1 MMNEFNPDG
10 KDIRFI
16 DSHYRDLF
24 RIPDGGTIQVHYSD
38 DSVVIKPCK
47 FTKNAIINL
56 PQRSSPRGK
65 FFYYKNPNGG
75 AKMSEVKRA
84 ITDAMRQRIYEM
96 WIAGYKVANIA
107 ADLGVNA
114 HTVKS
119 ELERGYTG
127 DIYIGGRKVYDP
139 DRASAIA
146 KMVKAGRPPVRI
158 VPPVVL
164 GKEPHHD

>member
-1 MMNEFNPDG
+1 
-10 KDIRFI
+10 
-16 DSHYRDLF
+16 
-24 RIPDGGTIQVHYSD
+24 
-38 DSVVIKPCK
+38 
-47 FTKNAIINL
+47 
-56 PQRSSPRGK
+56 
-65 FFYYKNPNGG
+65 
-75 AKMSEVKRA
+75 MSEVKRA
-84 ITDAMRQRIYEM
+84 ITYAMRQRIYEM

>member
-1 MMNEFNPDG
+1 
-10 KDIRFI
+10 
-16 DSHYRDLF
+16 
-24 RIPDGGTIQVHYSD
+24 
-38 DSVVIKPCK
+38 
-47 FTKNAIINL
+47 
-56 PQRSSPRGK
+56 
-65 FFYYKNPNGG
+65 
-75 AKMSEVKRA
+75 MSEVKRA

-96 WIAGYKVANIA
+96 WIAGY
-107 ADLGVNA
+107 A

>member
-1 MMNEFNPDG
+1 MFFD
-10 KDIRFI
+10 RFCI
-16 DSHYRDLF
+16 FATSLC
-24 RIPDGGTIQVHYSD
+24 ILPACAGV
-38 DSVVIKPCK
+38 
-47 FTKNAIINL
+47 NL
-56 PQRSSPRGK
+56 
-65 FFYYKNPNGG
+65 
-75 AKMSEVKRA
+75 
-84 ITDAMRQRIYEM
+84 TDAMRQRIYEM
-96 WIAGYKVANIA
+96 WISGYKVANIA
-107 ADLGVNA
+107 ADIGVNA

-164 GKEPHHD
+164 GKEPRHD

>member
-1 MMNEFNPDG
+1 MPG
-10 KDIRFI
+10 
-16 DSHYRDLF
+16 
-24 RIPDGGTIQVHYSD
+24 
-38 DSVVIKPCK
+38 
-47 FTKNAIINL
+47 
-56 PQRSSPRGK
+56 
-65 FFYYKNPNGG
+65 
-75 AKMSEVKRA
+75 VKSI

-107 ADLGVNA
+107 ADLGVND

-139 DRASAIA
+139 ERASIVA
-146 KMVKAGRPPVRI
+146 KMVQAGLPAARF

-164 GKEPHHD
+164 GKEPCYD

>member
-1 MMNEFNPDG
+1 
-10 KDIRFI
+10 
-16 DSHYRDLF
+16 
-24 RIPDGGTIQVHYSD
+24 
-38 DSVVIKPCK
+38 
-47 FTKNAIINL
+47 
-56 PQRSSPRGK
+56 
-65 FFYYKNPNGG
+65 
-75 AKMSEVKRA
+75 MSEVKRA

-107 ADLGVNA
+107 ADLGVND

-119 ELERGYTG
+119 ELSAATG
-127 DIYIGGRKVYDP
+127 DIYIGGRRFMT

>member
-1 MMNEFNPDG
+1 
-10 KDIRFI
+10 
-16 DSHYRDLF
+16 
-24 RIPDGGTIQVHYSD
+24 
-38 DSVVIKPCK
+38 
-47 FTKNAIINL
+47 
-56 PQRSSPRGK
+56 
-65 FFYYKNPNGG
+65 
-75 AKMSEVKRA
+75 MSEVKRA

-96 WIAGYKVANIA
+96 WISGYKVANIA
-107 ADLGVNA
+107 ADIGVNA

-164 GKEPHHD
+164 GKEPIMTDTRVICSACAAKFLRRFQSVASKTN

>member
-1 MMNEFNPDG
+1 MEVQ
-10 KDIRFI
+10 K
-16 DSHYRDLF
+16 
-24 RIPDGGTIQVHYSD
+24 
-38 DSVVIKPCK
+38 C
-47 FTKNAIINL
+47 
-56 PQRSSPRGK
+56 
-65 FFYYKNPNGG
+65 
-75 AKMSEVKRA
+75 SEVKRA

-96 WIAGYKVANIA
+96 WIAGYKVANTSQPTS
-107 ADLGVNA
+107 DVCNA

-139 DRASAIA
+139 DGASAIA

>member
-1 MMNEFNPDG
+1 
-10 KDIRFI
+10 
-16 DSHYRDLF
+16 
-24 RIPDGGTIQVHYSD
+24 
-38 DSVVIKPCK
+38 
-47 FTKNAIINL
+47 
-56 PQRSSPRGK
+56 
-65 FFYYKNPNGG
+65 
-75 AKMSEVKRA
+75 
-84 ITDAMRQRIYEM
+84 MRQRIYEM

-107 ADLGVNA
+107 ADLGVND